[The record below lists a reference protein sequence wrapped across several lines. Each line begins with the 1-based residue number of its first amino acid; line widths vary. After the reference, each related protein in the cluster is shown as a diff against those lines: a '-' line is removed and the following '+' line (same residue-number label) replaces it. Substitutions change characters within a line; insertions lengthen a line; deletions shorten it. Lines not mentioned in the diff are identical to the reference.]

1 MEDGV
6 PEGGVDGGE
15 GVVEQVEG
23 APLVDGPRQAD
34 PLLLTAAQVLPAAV
48 HPRLHVVKNARVA
61 FQFQSLSKA

>member
-6 PEGGVDGGE
+6 PEGGVDGRE

-34 PLLLTAAQVLPAAV
+34 ALLLPAAQVLAAAV
-48 HPRLHVVKNARVA
+48 DPRLVKNARVA
-61 FQFQSLSKA
+61 FQNPSE